1 MIYKKQNLVTL
12 NLKVPLLHVYY
23 NTGTSKKKK
32 KNMVKKFFFSCNFFQ
47 KVKLSYI
54 LDSLH
59 VKKNTQRFLCFNFDD
74 D

>member
-1 MIYKKQNLVTL
+1 
-12 NLKVPLLHVYY
+12 
-23 NTGTSKKKK
+23 
-32 KNMVKKFFFSCNFFQ
+32 MVKKLIFSCNFFQ

-59 VKKNTQRFLCFNFDD
+59 VKKNTQSFLCFNFDD